1 MRGLRYPAA
10 VAAVPVKVEE
20 TSMRLIVGLVC
31 GAFALL
37 SAPAQSQDYPT
48 KPIRILVPFA
58 PGGIVD
64 TAARVVG
71 QKLHERWGQQVIVDN
86 RPGGNGFIAVTA
98 AAKSPA
104 DGYTLLMA
112 HTGEFAV
119 NPAVFKD
126 VPYDLERDFTPI
138 TLINDAPMV
147 FVVHAGGPIN
157 SMQELIAA
165 AKAKPGTVGVSTPG
179 TGTINH
185 LVLEWA
191 GLATGAKFLHVPY
204 KGGAPAITAVAGGEV
219 PAGTAALG
227 SAMPHIQSGRVR
239 VVAVTTDERS
249 PVNMSWPTLKES
261 GVTNVRSSIWAG
273 LFAPKGTPQPIIDKL
288 YAEIAQILQLPDVK
302 ERFAAGGGVPGG
314 MKPAEFAA
322 KIKKEAADLK
332 ELVVAA
338 NVKPE

>member
-1 MRGLRYPAA
+1 
-10 VAAVPVKVEE
+10 
-20 TSMRLIVGLVC
+20 MRLWIG
-31 GAFALL
+31 LL
-37 SAPAQSQDYPT
+37 SAVLALAATPAQSQDYPN
-48 KPIRILVPFA
+48 KPIRIVVPFA

-64 TAARVVG
+64 TSARVIG
-71 QKLHERWGQQVIVDN
+71 QKLHERWGQQVIIDN
-86 RPGGNGFIAVTA
+86 RPGGNGFIGVTA
-98 AAKSPA
+98 VQRSPA

-138 TLINDAPMV
+138 TLITDAPMV
-147 FVVHAGGPIN
+147 FVVNAGSPYKT
-157 SMQELIAA
+157 MQELIAA

-179 TGTINH
+179 AGSINH
-185 LVLEWA
+185 LVLEWIN
-191 GLATGAKFLHVPY
+191 LSTGSKFLHVPY
-204 KGGAPAITAVAGGEV
+204 KGGAPAITATAGGEV

-239 VVAVTTDERS
+239 VLAVTTANRS
-249 PVNMSWPTLKES
+249 PVNPAWPPLKEA
-261 GVTNVRSSIWAG
+261 GVPEVQSSIWAG
-273 LFAPKGTPQPIIDKL
+273 LFAPKGTPQPVIDKL
-288 YAEIAQILQLPDVK
+288 YGEIVKILQLPDVK

-322 KIKKEAADLK
+322 QIKQEAARLK
-332 ELVVAA
+332 QIVAAA